1 MPHDPT
7 PNDYPE
13 DVSHPTALRAIAAR
27 DVIHFIALCAHQG
40 LGYFPERSLE
50 DSCSKETLIEH
61 ILSGE
66 LHRPMKIFSFN
77 VIEGWSRDV
86 TEDIAREVAGRL
98 DVNDMIPETLIDFIE
113 THAGLE
119 YARGLRVSDATFA
132 AE

>member
-1 MPHDPT
+1 MNTASPT
-7 PNDYPE
+7 AAK
-13 DVSHPTALRAIAAR
+13 DVS
-27 DVIHFIALCAHQG
+27 HFIALCAHQG

-50 DSCSKETLIEH
+50 DSCSKATLIEQ
-61 ILSGE
+61 IISGE

-86 TEDIAREVAGRL
+86 TEDIAREVADHL
-98 DVNDMIPETLIDFIE
+98 DVSDMVPDAVIDFVE

-119 YARGLRVSDATFA
+119 YTRGLRLTDKTFA